1 MLSLYPCFPRTRA
14 CSLVSDVRRDL
25 VLQHYVMAPAHC
37 VWACH
42 PPLGA
47 LPLFVRLEVSCWEL
61 YAAGRAAGGAAGA
74 LGALVTFHPVAAIAV
89 CAAAVTALYPVKPH
103 GRIYQS

>member
-1 MLSLYPCFPRTRA
+1 M
-14 CSLVSDVRRDL
+14 CSLVNDVRRNL
-25 VLQHYVMAPAHC
+25 VLQHHVMAPAHC
-37 VWACH
+37 VGACD

-47 LPLFVRLEVSCWEL
+47 LPLLVSLEVSCGEL

-74 LGALVTFHPVAAIAV
+74 LCALVTFHPVAAIAV
-89 CAAAVTALYPVKPH
+89 CAAVITALYPARTY